1 MDHGADCFRRY
12 LNGEEQAF
20 DEILQTYR
28 DSLTFF
34 IFRIVRDEMI
44 AEDLAIDTFME
55 LLLHKHRYNFKI
67 PFKNYLFI
75 VARSRA
81 VDYLRRARKFAT
93 VELSEAEGETANER
107 TPEETVLQN
116 ERKRV
121 LHRAMETLPD
131 EMQIALHLV
140 YLEGLS
146 YKDAAKVMKKSPKQ
160 VDNLLSRG
168 KTELRAILGKE
179 GNLFYETN

>member
-1 MDHGADCFRRY
+1 MDHGAECFRRY
-12 LNGEEQAF
+12 LNGEESAF

-34 IFRIVRDEMI
+34 ILRYVRDEMI

-67 PFKNYLFI
+67 PLKNYLFI
-75 VARSRA
+75 IARSRA
-81 VDYLRRARKFAT
+81 IDYLRHVRKLTT
-93 VELSEAEGETANER
+93 VELSEAENETAEEH
-107 TPEETVLQN
+107 TPEEAVLRN
-116 ERKRV
+116 ERSRA
-121 LHRAMETLPD
+121 LHNAMETLSD

-160 VDNLLSRG
+160 VDNLLSRA
-168 KTELRAILGKE
+168 KTELRTILGKE
-179 GNLFYETN
+179 GDLFYETN